1 MPKTS
6 SKTTVEWKTIPW
18 QKLERKVF
26 KLQKR
31 IYKASIR
38 GDLKAV
44 RRLQKTLMKS
54 WSAKCIAVRR
64 VTQDNC
70 GKKTA
75 GVDGI
80 KSLSPKCRLALV
92 NTLKLNDKAS
102 PTRRVWIPKPGSEEK
117 RGLGIPTISDRAR
130 QALVKLALEPEWE
143 ARFEPNSFGFR
154 PGRSCHDAIGQ
165 IFSAIKQKAKYVLDA
180 DISKCFDR
188 INHQALLEKLNTFPT
203 MKRQIKA
210 WLKAGVMD
218 SKQLLPTLEGTPQ
231 AGVISPLLANIALH
245 GLENQIAESFPV
257 TEPKVNGKR
266 VKIRTPDFIRYAD
279 DFVVLHEDIIIIQ
292 KCKQVI
298 VEWLDGM
305 GLELKPNKTRISHTL
320 DKYEN
325 NVGFDFLGFHVRQYP
340 VGNYRSS
347 HGTTGKPLGFTTIIT
362 PSSEKLQRHIKK
374 IGSIIDAH
382 KSAPQ
387 AALIGHLNP
396 VIRGWAN
403 YYATVSSKRS
413 FSKADYIVYQQL
425 RAWAKFRH
433 SEQNAHKTNQKY
445 WHTVGKDNWCF
456 STMDDKNLLKLR
468 KHTEQAIVYHIK
480 VQGGRS
486 PFDGDWAYWGS
497 RLGKHPELTTRVAT
511 LLKKQKG
518 KCTNCGH
525 YFKDEDVWEVD
536 HILPRSQGGKDTL
549 TNLQLLHRYCHD
561 TKTAN
566 DCSHGNKDGC
576 NITAPKPSK
585 D

>member
-1 MPKTS
+1 MMRKCHVRFLGEGD
-6 SKTTVEWKTIPW
+6 TVTC
-18 QKLERKVF
+18 
-26 KLQKR
+26 
-31 IYKASIR
+31 ASLP
-38 GDLKAV
+38 D
-44 RRLQKTLMKS
+44 
-54 WSAKCIAVRR
+54 
-64 VTQDNC
+64 
-70 GKKTA
+70 KKTA
-75 GVDGI
+75 GVDGV
-80 KSLSPKCRLALV
+80 KSLSPKGRLILV
-92 NTLKLNDKAS
+92 NSLKIDGKAS

-117 RGLGIPTISDRAR
+117 RGLGIPTISDRAK

-154 PGRSCHDAIGQ
+154 PGRSCHDAIAQ

-188 INHQALLEKLNTFPT
+188 INHKKLLEKLNTFPT

-218 SKQLLPTLEGTPQ
+218 SKELFPTLEGTPQ
-231 AGVISPLLANIALH
+231 GGVISPLLANIALH
-245 GLENQIAESFPV
+245 GLENRIAEVFPIK
-257 TEPKVNGKR
+257 EQRINGKG

-279 DFVVLHEDIIIIQ
+279 DFVVLHEDITVIQ

-298 VEWLDGM
+298 AEWLDGM
-305 GLELKPNKTRISHTL
+305 SLELKPSKTRISHTFH
-320 DKYEN
+320 KYEN
-325 NVGFDFLGFHVRQYP
+325 NVGFHFLGFYVRQYP

-347 HGTTGKPLGFTTIIT
+347 HGTTGKILGFTTIIT
-362 PSSEKLQRHIKK
+362 PSPEKLQRHMQK
-374 IGSIIDAH
+374 IGDIIDAH
-382 KSAPQ
+382 KTAPQ

-413 FSKADYIVYQQL
+413 FSLADFILYQQL

-433 SEQNAHKTNQKY
+433 PGQNSHETNRKY

-456 STMDDKNLLKLR
+456 STIEEKNPLKLQ
-468 KHTEQAIVYHIK
+468 KHTEPAISYHIK

-518 KCTNCGH
+518 KCTYCGN
-525 YFKDEDVWEVD
+525 YFKDGDIWEVD
-536 HILPRSQGGKDTL
+536 HILPRSQGGKDTYV
-549 TNLQLLHRYCHD
+549 NLQLLHRHCHD
-561 TKTAN
+561 LKTAN
-566 DCSHGNKDGC
+566 DSSYGNKDGR
-576 NITAPKPSK
+576 NAAPKPSTK
-585 D
+585 N